1 MPQTVP
7 KNGGHTAMIEKNDKE
22 TLVTQPPNRAEN
34 LTTWADH
41 LRENPSDDFESIL
54 ELRLPM
60 SVQVEIM
67 RKANEM
73 DVTNLDVVLMALS
86 TYGLPVDNHL

>member
-1 MPQTVP
+1 MSDKDDNGALVPQTSM
-7 KNGGHTAMIEKNDKE
+7 NTM
-22 TLVTQPPNRAEN
+22 QSPNRTEN

-41 LRENPSDDFESIL
+41 LRENPSDDFQSIL